1 MKKLFAA
8 AIIGFSMVVAGSALA
23 APKKVDRN
31 SAEHKA
37 WVENF
42 KKKHD
47 IKPKAAAKPK
57 ATKPAKKAPAKKA
70 PAKKK

>member
-1 MKKLFAA
+1 MKNLFAA

-23 APKKVDRN
+23 APKVDRN

-42 KKKHD
+42 QKKHN
-47 IKPKAAAKPK
+47 IKPKSTAKPK
-57 ATKPAKKAPAKKA
+57 ATKPAKKPA
-70 PAKKK
+70 AKSKPSNNR